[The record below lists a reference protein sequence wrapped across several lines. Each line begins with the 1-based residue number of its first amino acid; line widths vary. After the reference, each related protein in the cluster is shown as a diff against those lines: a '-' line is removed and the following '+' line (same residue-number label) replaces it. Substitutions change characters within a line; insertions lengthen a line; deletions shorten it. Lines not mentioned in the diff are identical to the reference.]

1 VDRGDSS
8 RLTATLTFTVTVS
21 YSCLMYILYQCT
33 NRKFKRVASSFIGPM
48 PSQNISRRQ
57 KLDALNLVAQGS
69 SRQDVVDSTGL
80 SHSTLYRT
88 IKKQRVY
95 GNIDAPHKKTG
106 RKPKISQPIIDV
118 PSFQHSLIAY
128 YIRSC
133 SVL

>member
-1 VDRGDSS
+1 
-8 RLTATLTFTVTVS
+8 
-21 YSCLMYILYQCT
+21 MYILYQCT
-33 NRKFKRVASSFIGPM
+33 NCKLKCVASSFIRPM
-48 PSQNISRRQ
+48 PGQNISRRQ

-69 SRQDVVDSTGL
+69 PRQEVVDSTGL

-95 GNIDAPHKKTG
+95 GSIDAPHKKTG

-118 PSFQHSLIAY
+118 LSFQHYLIAY
-128 YIRSC
+128 CLRSC